1 MVDCPCVLDKAL
13 LRVFPFLPYNFFQ
26 VMLPNVV
33 CCTMSVMC
41 RERMRLAAEEQQ
53 RKKASR
59 RGLLKSIYRPQ

>member
-1 MVDCPCVLDKAL
+1 MI
-13 LRVFPFLPYNFFQ
+13 FFQ
-26 VMLPNVV
+26 HLLLNVV
-33 CCTMSVMC
+33 CSTMSVMC